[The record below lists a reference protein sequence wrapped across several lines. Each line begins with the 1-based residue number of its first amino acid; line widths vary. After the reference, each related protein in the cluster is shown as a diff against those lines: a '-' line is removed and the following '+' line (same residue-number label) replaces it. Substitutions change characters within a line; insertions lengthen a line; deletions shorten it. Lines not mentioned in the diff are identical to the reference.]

1 MPVNPHPQRKE
12 IARYLLGRGL
22 DPTSMA
28 PSVELLDVAAAEPI
42 PSRIAFPAG
51 LAPVVVPVDPDRKAN
66 AGLPLADVVVIT
78 WTVDELAGLAKVFC
92 PGHSAGKWERCTHRY
107 ATFGRNIRPGAPAAN
122 SKRLGSLQPVTVG
135 NLKVLLVRSELH
147 LNQDSIKTGE
157 GLATLPVKDLFKQII
172 AETRCTHI
180 STIGTAGSVF
190 DDFQLGDVV
199 ITRAARF
206 RLQQEFRNEPFNGET
221 YRSDWPL
228 TTARLDDAQ
237 ELMRA
242 FSSTLVEPP
251 FAPPTKSFPF
261 PLDPVVSS
269 PSNTPDIKLELGGLD
284 MPEFLA
290 TWGIIA
296 GLV

>member
-28 PSVELLDVAAAEPI
+28 PSVELLDVAAVEPI
-42 PSRIAFPAG
+42 PRRIAFPAG

-66 AGLPLADVVVIT
+66 ARLPLADVVVIT
-78 WTVDELAGLAKVFC
+78 WTVDEIAGLAKVFC
-92 PGHSAGKWERCTHRY
+92 PGHSAGKWALHPSLRHLRAQHPARRT
-107 ATFGRNIRPGAPAAN
+107 GREL
-122 SKRLGSLQPVTVG
+122 KRLGSLQPVTVG
-135 NLKVLLVRSELH
+135 NLKVLLVKSEQH

-206 RLQQEFRNEPFNGET
+206 RLQQEFRNEPFNDET
-221 YRSDWPL
+221 YTSDWPL
-228 TTARLDDAQ
+228 PTARLDDAQ

-242 FSSTLVEPP
+242 FSSKLVEPP

-284 MPEFLA
+284 MPESLA

-296 GLV
+296 GRV